1 MKLLCLNM
9 FVKMRSRRLTPVDQY
24 CLIRVCNCFVR
35 EEEEGGEEERVKE
48 RREGP
53 SSSKMKPRNVNL
65 DEMST
70 SE

>member
-1 MKLLCLNM
+1 MDPTLPYQG
-9 FVKMRSRRLTPVDQY
+9 FVTILYQRRQ
-24 CLIRVCNCFVR
+24 R
-35 EEEEGGEEERVKE
+35 GEEESRKGE
-48 RREGP
+48 EGP